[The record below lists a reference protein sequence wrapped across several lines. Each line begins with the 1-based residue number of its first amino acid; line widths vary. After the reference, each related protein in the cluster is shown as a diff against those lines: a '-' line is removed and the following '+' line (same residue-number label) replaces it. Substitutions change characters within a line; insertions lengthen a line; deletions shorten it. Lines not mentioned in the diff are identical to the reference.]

1 MKSKVFYFF
10 ISIVFAF
17 TSCKEPV
24 KDFKIVWLANDKFL
38 AVANDQL
45 IISDKPDTI
54 TTEDNI
60 LKTKNGEFQFVK
72 YDDKYFYILN
82 DKMDVLKFEKDI
94 TTETLDPKKIKYYY
108 LATSYD
114 VNYLTKA
121 TYEYREFAINASPS
135 QFEAMK
141 QKAEQNKIS
150 VEEQIKG
157 DVDYVTKRH
166 GLINFQD
173 TRIYYFVNEFLSKKT
188 QNEYI
193 TKKAQEN
200 GVPVN
205 QMIFG
210 DAGWLLRK
218 EQKY

>member
-1 MKSKVFYFF
+1 
-10 ISIVFAF
+10 
-17 TSCKEPV
+17 
-24 KDFKIVWLANDKFL
+24 
-38 AVANDQL
+38 
-45 IISDKPDTI
+45 
-54 TTEDNI
+54 
-60 LKTKNGEFQFVK
+60 
-72 YDDKYFYILN
+72 
-82 DKMDVLKFEKDI
+82 MDVLKFEKNI
-94 TTETLDPKKIKYYY
+94 TTEALDPQKIKYYY

-121 TYEYREFAINASPS
+121 TYEYREFAINATPS

-141 QKAEQNKIS
+141 QEAEQNKIS

-157 DVDYVTKRH
+157 DVNYVTKRH

-173 TRIYYFVNEFLSKKT
+173 ARIYYFVNEFLSKKT

>member
-24 KDFKIVWLANDKFL
+24 KDSKIVWLANDKFL
-38 AVANDQL
+38 ALANDQL
-45 IISDKPDTI
+45 VISDKPDTI

-60 LKTKNGEFQFVK
+60 LKTKNGDFQFIK

-173 TRIYYFVNEFLSKKT
+173 ARIYYFVNEFLSKKT